1 MKEKEIRAVYN
12 QDTIRVYQ
20 AYSDVIA
27 DEAIKLGTFGSHFSL
42 NRMTWIKPSFLW
54 MMYRCGWAEKEN
66 QERVLAID
74 IKREAF
80 DKIVKNAIPSTY
92 IDDMDI
98 SKEEWQKLV
107 KSSDIRIQWDPEKD
121 IEGQNLS
128 YRSIQLG
135 IRNNAIKKYVNDW
148 IVQIEDITQYVKEL
162 NSLRRKGID
171 ITSLLPNEKVYSLL

>member
-1 MKEKEIRAVYN
+1 MDNLCFCSAAFGSWGIVRLGSLVPECKMLFVCP
-12 QDTIRVYQ
+12 
-20 AYSDVIA
+20 YSCGRHNSIG
-27 DEAIKLGTFGSHFSL
+27 AIKHGYKDRISYLF
-42 NRMTWIKPSFLW
+42 
-54 MMYRCGWAEKEN
+54 
-66 QERVLAID
+66 ID
-74 IKREAF
+74 
-80 DKIVKNAIPSTY
+80 
-92 IDDMDI
+92 
-98 SKEEWQKLV
+98 
-107 KSSDIRIQWDPEKD
+107 EKD